1 MIGELARVAL
11 AAVLLAAAVSKLADR
26 KASREALVA
35 FGVPRRAA
43 DALGWALIGSESA
56 IATAVL
62 LDPSKAAGAA
72 AALVLLAIVSAAV
85 AANLVRARNPECH
98 CFGRLSGGPIGFS
111 TLARNGFLASIA
123 GYVAASGRAPAVFAG
138 LAAVSGVAWLALG
151 PLLPRVRR
159 AAKAPGFALADAAG
173 AWWTLPALMSQGHPV
188 LLVFSQRSCGACQA
202 MRTDLDGWHARL
214 GDRLTVVVVE
224 QTHEHEAQP
233 ADYPVLLD
241 RGGDLAA
248 AYGVTATPS
257 AVLIE
262 RNGSLASAM
271 ARGADEIGE
280 LVDRRFRLDDSP
292 RFERRTLFVR
302 AARGATTLG
311 AFPLIAAACG
321 SSSSSSSTSA
331 STKSTT
337 GATTSTPP
345 TSLKVGDAYIC
356 HQKYALCTNAPC
368 RPDPHNPKLVI
379 CDCVVE
385 NGYSVGLTPCAK
397 KVPHGNTLYST
408 FSTELVVGNVRAMS
422 CGADIAW
429 ANCVDFPCTL
439 DPNDPSKA
447 TCQCALV
454 KTGPSFTFGGNC
466 DTGTCGKTVWSGA
479 HTTLGG
485 PQVAEAL
492 KRLGQPLATPKPCP
506 KA

>member
-1 MIGELARVAL
+1 MIEEVARVAV
-11 AAVLLAAAVSKLADR
+11 AAALLAAAASKLADR
-26 KASREALVA
+26 KASRESIAA
-35 FGVPRRAA
+35 FGVPHGAA
-43 DALGWALIGSESA
+43 GTLGWTLIGSESA
-56 IATAVL
+56 IAAAVL
-62 LDPSKAAGAA
+62 FDPSKTVGAA

-98 CFGRLSGGPIGFS
+98 CFGRLSSGPIGSS
-111 TLARNGFLASIA
+111 TLARNGFLAAIA

-138 LAAVSGVAWLALG
+138 LAAASGVAWLTLG
-151 PLLPRVRR
+151 PLRPRARR
-159 AAKAPGFALADAAG
+159 SAEAPRFALADVAG
-173 AWWTLPALMSQGHPV
+173 ARWTLPALLGKRHPV
-188 LLVFSQRSCGACQA
+188 LLVFSQPSCGGCRAI
-202 MRTDLDGWHARL
+202 RTDLDDWHARL
-214 GDRLTVVVVE
+214 GDRMTVAVVEHTHEADPSPTTRSCSTVVGTSRPRTVCRGPE
-224 QTHEHEAQP
+224 CG
-233 ADYPVLLD
+233 ADQ
-241 RGGDLAA
+241 
-248 AYGVTATPS
+248 
-257 AVLIE
+257 
-262 RNGSLASAM
+262 RNGRLASAL
-271 ARGADEIGE
+271 ATGTEEIDE
-280 LVDRRFRLDDSP
+280 LVRRRFGLDDAP
-292 RFERRTLFVR
+292 RFERRTLIVR
-302 AARGATTLG
+302 AARGATALG

-331 STKSTT
+331 STKSVRT
-337 GATTSTPP
+337 ATTSTPP

-368 RPDPHNPKLVI
+368 RPDPHNPKVVI

-385 NGYSVGLTPCAK
+385 NGYSVGLTPCAN

-408 FSTELVVGNVRAMS
+408 FSTELVVGNVRAMT

-492 KRLGQPLATPKPCP
+492 MRLGQPLATPKPCP

>member
-1 MIGELARVAL
+1 MIEEVARLMV
-11 AAVLLAAAVSKLADR
+11 AAVLLAAAASKLADR
-26 KASREALVA
+26 QASRDAIVA

-43 DALGWALIGSESA
+43 GALGWALIGSESA

-72 AALVLLAIVSAAV
+72 AALVLLAVVSAAV
-85 AANLVRARNPECH
+85 VANLIRARNPECQ
-98 CFGRLSGGPIGFS
+98 CFGQLSSGPIGFS

-123 GYVAASGRAPAVFAG
+123 GYVAAGGQAPAVFAG

-151 PLLPRVRR
+151 PLRPRARR
-159 AAKAPGFALADAAG
+159 GADAPGFALTDATG
-173 AWWTLPALMSQGHPV
+173 ARWTLPSLLGKRNPV

-202 MRTDLDGWHARL
+202 MRTDLDDWHARL

-224 QTHEHEAQP
+224 QGHEAQP

-241 RGGDLAA
+241 REGDVAT

-262 RNGSLASAM
+262 RPGRLASAM
-271 ARGADEIGE
+271 ALGAREIDE
-280 LVDRRFRLDDSP
+280 LVDRSFGPDDSA
-292 RFERRTLFVR
+292 RFERRTLIVR

-321 SSSSSSSTSA
+321 SSSSSSSTST
-331 STKSTT
+331 STKSAT
-337 GATTSTPP
+337 GASSSTPP

-368 RPDPHNPKLVI
+368 RPDPHNTKVVI

-385 NGYSVGLTPCAK
+385 NGYSVGLTPCAN

-408 FSTELVVGNVRAMS
+408 FSTELVVGNVRAMA

-429 ANCVDFPCTL
+429 ANCVDYPCTL
-439 DPNDPSKA
+439 DPDDPSKA

-485 PQVAEAL
+485 PQVAAAL

>member
-1 MIGELARVAL
+1 MIGGAAQVVL
-11 AAVLLAAAVSKLADR
+11 AALLLAAAASKLADR
-26 KASREALVA
+26 KASREAIVA

-43 DALGWALIGSESA
+43 GALGWTLIGSESA
-56 IATAVL
+56 IATAL
-62 LDPSKAAGAA
+62 LLGPSKAGAV

-85 AANLVRARNPECH
+85 AANLLRARNPECH
-98 CFGRLSGGPIGFS
+98 CFGRLSSGPIGFS

-123 GYVAASGRAPAVFAG
+123 GYVAAGGQTPAVFAG
-138 LAAVSGVAWLALG
+138 LAAVSGVAWLAPG
-151 PLLPRVRR
+151 LLRR
-159 AAKAPGFALADAAG
+159 RSRRGAEAPGFALVDAAG
-173 AWWTLPALMSQGHPV
+173 ARRTLPAILGKRHPV
-188 LLVFSQRSCGACQA
+188 LLVFSQPSCGACQA
-202 MRTDLDGWHARL
+202 MRTDLDDWHARL

-224 QTHEHEAQP
+224 HTHAAQP
-233 ADYPVLLD
+233 AAYPVLLD
-241 RGGDLAA
+241 RRGDVAS

-262 RNGSLASAM
+262 RNGRLASAV
-271 ARGADEIGE
+271 ARGAGEIDQ
-280 LVDRRFRLDDSP
+280 LVEHEFGLDDSP
-292 RFERRTLFVR
+292 AIERRTLIVR
-302 AARGATTLG
+302 AVRGATTLG

-321 SSSSSSSTSA
+321 SSSSSSTPSA
-331 STKSTT
+331 SPKSAT
-337 GATTSTPP
+337 GAATSTPP

-368 RPDPHNPKLVI
+368 RADPHNPKVVI

-385 NGYSVGLTPCAK
+385 NGYSVGLTPCAS

-408 FSTELVVGNVRAMS
+408 FSTELVVGNVRAMA

-485 PQVAEAL
+485 PQVAAAL

>member
-1 MIGELARVAL
+1 MIGELAQVAL
-11 AAVLLAAAVSKLADR
+11 AIVLLAAAASKLADR
-26 KASREALVA
+26 KASRDAIVA

-43 DALGWALIGSESA
+43 GTLGWALIGSEAA

-62 LDPSKAAGAA
+62 LQPSKAVGAA

-98 CFGRLSGGPIGFS
+98 CFGRLSSGSIGFS

-123 GYVAASGRAPAVFAG
+123 GYVAAGGRAPAVFAG
-138 LAAVSGVAWLALG
+138 LAAVSGVAWLAFG
-151 PLLPRVRR
+151 PLRPRMRR
-159 AAKAPGFALADAAG
+159 AAEAPGFALPDADG
-173 AWWTLPALMSQGHPV
+173 ARWTLQALLGKRHPV

-202 MRTDLDGWHARL
+202 IRPDLDEWHARL
-214 GDRLTVVVVE
+214 GDRLTVAVVE
-224 QTHEHEAQP
+224 HTHEAQL

-241 RGGDLAA
+241 RGGDVAT

-262 RNGSLASAM
+262 RDGRLASAV
-271 ARGADEIGE
+271 ARGADEIEE
-280 LVDRRFRLDDSP
+280 LVDRRFGLDDSP
-292 RFERRTLFVR
+292 RFERRTLIAR

-311 AFPLIAAACG
+311 ALPLIAAACG
-321 SSSSSSSTSA
+321 SSSSSRTSA
-331 STKSTT
+331 STRSSTT
-337 GATTSTPP
+337 ATSSTPP
-345 TSLKVGDAYIC
+345 TSLKVGDAHIC
-356 HQKYALCTNAPC
+356 RQKYALCTNAPC
-368 RPDPHNPKLVI
+368 RPDPHNPKVVI

-385 NGYSVGLTPCAK
+385 DGYSVGLTPCANK
-397 KVPHGNTLYST
+397 APHGSTLYST
-408 FSTELVVGNVRAMS
+408 FSTELVKGNVRAMT
-422 CGADIAW
+422 CGANVAW
-429 ANCVDFPCTL
+429 ANCVDYPCTL

-485 PQVAEAL
+485 PQVAEAM